1 MRGMILAME
10 DRHMAELLHGNAAV
24 LVLKVLSR
32 GALHVYGIKR
42 ELYVRT
48 DGYLGLSEGRL
59 YPLLR
64 RLERRGFVCGRD
76 AVSNTGRRVRQY
88 RISPAGRDELA
99 AQMKAWNL
107 FVGKMNSV
115 LQSG

>member
-1 MRGMILAME
+1 MRGIINAME
-10 DRHMAELLHGNAAV
+10 DKHTAELLHGNVTV

-32 GALHVYGIKR
+32 GPLHVYGIKR

-48 DGYLGLSEGRL
+48 DGYLGLAEGRL

-64 RLERRGFVCGRD
+64 HLERRGLVCGRD

-88 RISPAGRDELA
+88 RITQVGRDELA
-99 AQMKAWNL
+99 AQTRAWLL
-107 FVGKMNSV
+107 FVGKMRSV
-115 LQSG
+115 LESG